1 MYQPKAL
8 AIDSYN
14 SLYVTDTYNHRVLK
28 FSSGASTST
37 VVAGQALGTP
47 SSSEFGLSYPR
58 GIAVDQNSSVYIADT
73 NNNRI
78 QLWSSGSSIGTTVA
92 GNSTFFGSGAGLLF
106 SPYSVTLNPNY
117 GLMYIADTTNQRIMS
132 WVPGAST
139 GTLFGGNGGGNTII
153 QVNTPSGI
161 YFDSLS
167 NSLLIT
173 NYDGNTA
180 IRWVI
185 GIGSWT
191 IVGGNITGSS
201 GNSSTQLYRP
211 EGLTVDPMGNI
222 YVADTYNHRI
232 QLFLNGQ
239 TTGITIAGIAGTP
252 GSNSTLLNLPYG
264 VALDSQLN
272 LYVVDSNNHR
282 VQKFLRY

>member
-1 MYQPKAL
+1 ML
-8 AIDSYN
+8 
-14 SLYVTDTYNHRVLK
+14 T
-28 FSSGASTST
+28 GT
-37 VVAGQALGTP
+37 V
-47 SSSEFGLSYPR
+47 FGNGP
-58 GIAVDQNSSVYIADT
+58 GM
-73 NNNRI
+73 
-78 QLWSSGSSIGTTVA
+78 
-92 GNSTFFGSGAGLLF
+92 LF
-106 SPYSVTLNPNY
+106 SPYSVSLAQSS

-139 GTLFGGNGGGNTII
+139 GTLFGGGTGGGNSII

-161 YFDSLS
+161 YFDSPS
-167 NSLLIT
+167 NSLIIT

-191 IVGGNITGSS
+191 IVGGNITGVS

-211 EGLTVDPMGNI
+211 EGLTVDPMGNV
-222 YVADTYNHRI
+222 YVADTYNNRI

-239 TTGITIAGIAGTP
+239 SNGITIAGNTSIP
-252 GSNSTLLNLPYG
+252 GNTSTLLNMPYG

-272 LYVVDSNNHR
+272 LYVTDTYNHR
-282 VQKFLRY
+282 IQKFLRY